1 MSGTTYN
8 INLFSEET
16 GQKMMEALH
25 SESEAVIKIA
35 DKMGALDLPKSWME
49 FVAQIRSGM
58 IGRYCPVGSVIE
70 VDKESGV
77 STTIHGNI
85 SAASVVE
92 DTFIAAIG
100 HAGTA
105 AYEFIY
111 DGSTWHHNGDEV
123 ELSNYGLSYTGTPAA
138 DDMIVVHVQGSK
150 VEFVVVANDYDVPVN
165 SEIKHTLSLWTK
177 DLLLYGSIPF
187 CQPQALRS
195 VDSGEFPSGIAAGSK
210 IYLTLDH
217 GCYNGTTV
225 EDGIYSGTLTKAV
238 PAGGKI
244 RHTTMGT
251 WLSSGYG
258 TSHITGGTFTTYDAN
273 GDVIES
279 GIATTLENSAPAGG
293 IDLGTATACDP
304 TYRTTSNMNFTQ
316 RNAYGSNRWPHSVN
330 KKWLNSDAAGAG
342 SGQVAS
348 WWSPSDE
355 FDMPVKSTLPGFLH
369 GLDPAFREIIQ
380 PVRKRTAKC
389 IADGYGYEDTIET
402 IFEPSMTELGY
413 GKNNNISETA
423 VKADGT
429 LATDAAWDLYVG
441 ATNADRIMLHNGTA
455 RYYWHRS
462 PFPSYANVVRLSSPD
477 GSLGSYYANHTYGVS
492 GGLTVG

>member
-1 MSGTTYN
+1 MSVTDV
-8 INLFSEET
+8 NLISEET
-16 GQKMMEALH
+16 GQQ
-25 SESEAVIKIA
+25 IA
-35 DKMGALDLPKSWME
+35 DALFQSADAMGRIANKLGAYDLPTSWPE
-49 FVAQIRSGM
+49 LQAYIKTGR
-58 IGRYCPVGSVIE
+58 IGEICPVGTRLQ

-77 STTIHGNI
+77 SATAHGSI
-85 SAASVVE
+85 TPSVVE
-92 DTFIAAIG
+92 DTFIDAIG

-111 DGSTWHHNGDEV
+111 DGSMWHHNGDEV
-123 ELSNYGLSYTGTPAA
+123 ELINYGVTYTGTAAA
-138 DDMIVVHVQGSK
+138 DDTIVIHVTADK
-150 VEFVVVANDYDVPVN
+150 VDFTVVANDYDVPAN
-165 SEIKHTLSLWTK
+165 DGIKHTLSLYTT

-304 TYRTTSNMNFTQ
+304 TYRTTSHMNFTQ

-330 KKWLNSDAAGAG
+330 KKWLESDALGAGAG
-342 SGQVAS
+342 QIAS
-348 WWSPSDE
+348 WWTASDE

-369 GLDPAFREIIQ
+369 GLDPAFRAIIQ

-389 IADGYGYEDTIET
+389 IADGYGYEDTIEAV
-402 IFEPSMTELGY
+402 FEPSMTELGW
-413 GKNNNISETA
+413 GKNNNVSETA
-423 VKADGT
+423 ANADGT
-429 LATDAAWDLYVG
+429 SKTDAAWDLYVG
-441 ATNADRIMLHNGTA
+441 ASNADRIKTLGGTA
-455 RYYWHRS
+455 RYYWLRS
-462 PFPSYANVVRLSSPD
+462 PSPSYAHDERIVNPD
-477 GSLGSYYANHTYGVS
+477 GSLGNYNAYNTLGVS
-492 GGLTVG
+492 GGLCIG